1 MKYIILLKIVSVCCL
16 TALGITYF
24 IYVKQD
30 STVLLSLSSIIG
42 AMAGYAIG
50 RRRRVGGE

>member
-50 RRRRVGGE
+50 RRRRAGGE